1 MTEHQWT
8 VLVVG
13 ACTLLGYSVGRIL
26 QRVEDA
32 RQKQEEFEARRWH
45 KERRLVLLN
54 PYRPTLPVKRYDP
67 TPLPDPLPHPFPED
81 AA

>member
-8 VLVVG
+8 VVVVG
-13 ACTLLGYSVGRIL
+13 ACTMLGYSIGRIL

-32 RQKQEEFEARRWH
+32 RQKHVEFEARRWH
-45 KERRLVLLN
+45 GERRLFLV
-54 PYRPTLPVKRYDP
+54 RPE
-67 TPLPDPLPHPFPED
+67 PLPPKD